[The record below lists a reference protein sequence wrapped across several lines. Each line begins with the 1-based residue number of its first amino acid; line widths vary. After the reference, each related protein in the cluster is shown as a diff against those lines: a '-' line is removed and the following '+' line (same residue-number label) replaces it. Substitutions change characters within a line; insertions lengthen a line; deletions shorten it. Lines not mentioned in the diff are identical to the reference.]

1 MSELC
6 YKHTCE
12 PLSFNQ
18 VMHKKF
24 PTCSLVAFQYEASE
38 SISACT
44 VSAEIL
50 TQLTNLQAV
59 RLAPDRLIIL
69 ENVL

>member
-1 MSELC
+1 MKLIKSGDVCKASCSE
-6 YKHTCE
+6 K
-12 PLSFNQ
+12 
-18 VMHKKF
+18 
-24 PTCSLVAFQYEASE
+24 TCSLVAFQYEAYE
-38 SISACT
+38 SISGCT